1 MEHRGSL
8 SVLNEMPSHDMASY
22 TVMIY
27 GYVKCGELQ
36 KALEIFQ
43 QMQHKGVQP
52 ECLTFVGILTVCRP
66 V

>member
-8 SVLNEMPSHDMASY
+8 SVLNEMLSHDVGSY

-27 GYVKCGELQ
+27 EYVKCGQLQ

-52 ECLTFVGILTVCRP
+52 ECFTFVGILTVCRP

>member
-22 TVMIY
+22 TVMIF
-27 GYVKCGELQ
+27 GYVKCGQLQ

-52 ECLTFVGILTVCRP
+52 ECLTLVGTLTVCRP

>member
-1 MEHRGSL
+1 VEHRGSL
-8 SVLNEMPSHDMASY
+8 SVLNEMPSHNMSSY

-27 GYVKCGELQ
+27 EYAKCGQLQ

-43 QMQHKGVQP
+43 EMQHKGVQP
-52 ECLTFVGILTVCRP
+52 ECLTFVWILTVCRP